1 MMQFRYD
8 WFMDIQ
14 QLKYFL
20 DVAQTEHMTRS
31 AKRLNIAQPALSRS
45 VSRLEHEL
53 GVSLFDRE
61 GRGLQLTD
69 EGRLFQRK
77 LIPLLN
83 ELDSICQEI
92 KGVHAEN
99 REVRVHLGAASHI
112 AADAVASWMSAA
124 PNRRIS
130 LSQTASRDT
139 EPDVVVD
146 LLFPSVCAKVEKF
159 SERMMLAA
167 PENLMFSR
175 VPVPLDELKGLDFV
189 SLSSSS
195 GFTQFTKE
203 LCVSMGFAPRISF
216 ESDNPSV
223 VRKMIG
229 LGLGVGFW
237 PERSWGE
244 SKGEGVAL
252 LPLDIQQKR
261 EVYVWL
267 SSSAEDNPLSCSF
280 YDYLC
285 HYFRRC
291 FS

>member
-1 MMQFRYD
+1 
-8 WFMDIQ
+8 MDIQ

-124 PNRRIS
+124 PIVAFPFLKLLREIPS
-130 LSQTASRDT
+130 LMW
-139 EPDVVVD
+139 
-146 LLFPSVCAKVEKF
+146 LLI
-159 SERMMLAA
+159 R
-167 PENLMFSR
+167 
-175 VPVPLDELKGLDFV
+175 
-189 SLSSSS
+189 
-195 GFTQFTKE
+195 
-203 LCVSMGFAPRISF
+203 
-216 ESDNPSV
+216 
-223 VRKMIG
+223 
-229 LGLGVGFW
+229 
-237 PERSWGE
+237 
-244 SKGEGVAL
+244 
-252 LPLDIQQKR
+252 
-261 EVYVWL
+261 
-267 SSSAEDNPLSCSF
+267 
-280 YDYLC
+280 
-285 HYFRRC
+285 YFRVFAQRWK
-291 FS
+291 SSRSV

>member
-1 MMQFRYD
+1 
-8 WFMDIQ
+8 MDIQ

-139 EPDVVVD
+139 EPD
-146 LLFPSVCAKVEKF
+146 
-159 SERMMLAA
+159 
-167 PENLMFSR
+167 
-175 VPVPLDELKGLDFV
+175 
-189 SLSSSS
+189 
-195 GFTQFTKE
+195 
-203 LCVSMGFAPRISF
+203 
-216 ESDNPSV
+216 
-223 VRKMIG
+223 
-229 LGLGVGFW
+229 
-237 PERSWGE
+237 
-244 SKGEGVAL
+244 
-252 LPLDIQQKR
+252 
-261 EVYVWL
+261 
-267 SSSAEDNPLSCSF
+267 
-280 YDYLC
+280 
-285 HYFRRC
+285 
-291 FS
+291 

>member
-1 MMQFRYD
+1 MQLRYD
-8 WFMDIQ
+8 STMDIQ

-20 DVAQTEHMTRS
+20 DVAQTEHMTKS

-61 GRGLQLTD
+61 GRGLRLTD

-77 LIPLLN
+77 LMPLLN
-83 ELDSICQEI
+83 EFDSLCQEVKSI
-92 KGVHAEN
+92 HTESC
-99 REVRVHLGAASHI
+99 EVRVHLGAASHI
-112 AADAVASWMSAA
+112 AADAVALWMAAA
-124 PNRRIS
+124 PSRRIS
-130 LSQTASRDT
+130 LSQSDSRET

-146 LLFPSVCAKVEKF
+146 SLPPKTCARVEKF

-167 PENLMFSR
+167 PENLIFSR
-175 VPVPLDELKGLDFV
+175 IPVPLDELRELDFV

-195 GFTQFTKE
+195 GFTRFTKE
-203 LCVSMGFAPRISF
+203 LCVSIGFTPRISF

-237 PERSWGE
+237 PEQSWGE
-244 SKGEGVAL
+244 TRGEGVAL

-261 EVYVWL
+261 EVFVWL
-267 SSSAEDNPLSCSF
+267 SSTAVDNPLALSL

-285 HYFRRC
+285 NYFQRC

>member
-69 EGRLFQRK
+69 KGRLFQRK

-146 LLFPSVCAKVEKF
+146 SLFPTVCAKVEK
-159 SERMMLAA
+159 
-167 PENLMFSR
+167 
-175 VPVPLDELKGLDFV
+175 
-189 SLSSSS
+189 
-195 GFTQFTKE
+195 
-203 LCVSMGFAPRISF
+203 
-216 ESDNPSV
+216 
-223 VRKMIG
+223 
-229 LGLGVGFW
+229 
-237 PERSWGE
+237 
-244 SKGEGVAL
+244 
-252 LPLDIQQKR
+252 
-261 EVYVWL
+261 
-267 SSSAEDNPLSCSF
+267 
-280 YDYLC
+280 
-285 HYFRRC
+285 
-291 FS
+291 

>member
-1 MMQFRYD
+1 
-8 WFMDIQ
+8 MDIQ

-124 PNRRIS
+124 PIVAFLFLKLLREIPS
-130 LSQTASRDT
+130 LMW
-139 EPDVVVD
+139 
-146 LLFPSVCAKVEKF
+146 LLI
-159 SERMMLAA
+159 R
-167 PENLMFSR
+167 
-175 VPVPLDELKGLDFV
+175 
-189 SLSSSS
+189 
-195 GFTQFTKE
+195 
-203 LCVSMGFAPRISF
+203 
-216 ESDNPSV
+216 
-223 VRKMIG
+223 
-229 LGLGVGFW
+229 
-237 PERSWGE
+237 
-244 SKGEGVAL
+244 
-252 LPLDIQQKR
+252 
-261 EVYVWL
+261 
-267 SSSAEDNPLSCSF
+267 
-280 YDYLC
+280 
-285 HYFRRC
+285 YFRVFAQRWK
-291 FS
+291 SSRSV

>member
-1 MMQFRYD
+1 
-8 WFMDIQ
+8 MDIQ

-20 DVAQTEHMTRS
+20 DVAQTEHMTKS

-45 VSRLEHEL
+45 ISRLEHEL
-53 GVSLFDRE
+53 GVSLFLRE
-61 GRGLQLTD
+61 GRGLRLTE
-69 EGRLFQRK
+69 EGKLFQHG
-77 LIPLLN
+77 LSPLVG
-83 ELDSICQEI
+83 ELDSLC
-92 KGVHAEN
+92 AEVRGSQGAH

-112 AADAVASWMSAA
+112 AADAVASWMAQA

-130 LSQTASRDT
+130 LTQSSTQGR

-146 LLFPSVCAKVEKF
+146 SSAPLTCAKMERF
-159 SERMMLAA
+159 AERMMLAA
-167 PENLMFSR
+167 PENLAFSR
-175 VPVPLDELKGLDFV
+175 VPVPLEELKGLDFV

-195 GFTQFTKE
+195 GFTRFTKD
-203 LCVSMGFAPRISF
+203 LCASMGFAPHISF

-244 SKGEGVAL
+244 TRGEGVAL
-252 LPLDIQQKR
+252 LPLDVQQQR
-261 EVYVWL
+261 EVYVWV
-267 SSSAEDNPLSCSF
+267 SSAAEENASALAF
-280 YDYLC
+280 FDYLC
-285 HYFRRC
+285 TYFTQC